1 MKPKKV
7 PFNLSLGW
15 SELSASFDTLGFKKV
30 QQNVNESEDYQI
42 FTG

>member
-15 SELSASFDTLGFKKV
+15 SEIAEAAKALKKNGVQNALKKV
-30 QQNVNESEDYQI
+30 Q
-42 FTG
+42 